1 MPKAKRSGS
10 VAKLSLP
17 TLTDSFGRMHK
28 SLRISVTDRCNLR
41 CTYCMPEDA
50 TFLDSSALLS
60 FDEIVRFTKVAVRLG
75 IDNVRLTG
83 GEPLLR
89 PNVSKLV
96 RQLVRIPGLNDISL
110 TTNGMLLSN
119 QSQSLHDA
127 GLRRL
132 NVSLDTLDAERFQA
146 IARRDGLSL
155 VLKGLQAAKRV
166 GFSPIKVNAV
176 ALRETLGDAVTL
188 AKYCRD
194 EGFTLRFIESMPI
207 GADSWQREQVVPAH
221 ELLELLDAE
230 VSPIVPAERYDP
242 HAPALLFRY
251 ADGQGEVGV
260 IASVTRPFCEQCD
273 RLRLTA
279 DGKLRNCLF
288 ALEEFN
294 VKQPLIDRDDVRLG
308 EIIQECVAA
317 KWAGHRFNA
326 DEYVKPQRTMHRIG
340 G

>member
-1 MPKAKRSGS
+1 MPSNTSLA
-10 VAKLSLP
+10 LP
-17 TLTDSFGRMHK
+17 TLSDSFGRSHK

-50 TFLDSSALLS
+50 TFLESSALLS
-60 FDEIVRFTKVAVRLG
+60 FDEIVRFAQIAVGLG

-89 PNVSKLV
+89 PNVSTLI
-96 RQLVRIPGLNDISL
+96 RQLDAIPGLNDIGL
-110 TTNGMLLSN
+110 TTNGMLLSG
-119 QSQSLHDA
+119 QAQSLYDA

-132 NVSLDTLDAERFQA
+132 NVSLDTLDAEQFQR
-146 IARRDGLSL
+146 IARRSGLPL
-155 VLKGLQAAKRV
+155 VLEGLQAAKRV
-166 GFSPIKVNAV
+166 GFAPIKVNAV
-176 ALRETLGDAVTL
+176 ALRETLDDAVTL
-188 AKYCRD
+188 ARYCR
-194 EGFTLRFIESMPI
+194 EHGFTLRFIESMPI
-207 GADSWQREQVVPAH
+207 GADPWQREQVVTAH
-221 ELLELLDAE
+221 ELLELLDNE

-251 ADGQGEVGV
+251 ADGYGEVGV

-288 ALEEFN
+288 ALEEFD
-294 VKQPLIDRDDVRLG
+294 VTAALREHDDVG
-308 EIIQECVAA
+308 VATIIQECVIA

-326 DEYVKPQRTMHRIG
+326 DDYVKPQRTMHRIG